1 VRRHRA
7 ATTPTSR
14 EAFLA
19 SSEAQMKPIPEDRLQ
34 GAVASMQAFNEIVRR
49 DRPEIPDGYF
59 RVVRAGALEMGIGS
73 AALPKL
79 LIRLAGP
86 SDDPADDV
94 LLEAKA
100 VRSRGTAACL
110 EQATSAPTLRIVEGS
125 RQVGRLKHAVLV
137 AGPDFPA
144 DEVAVEGVHL
154 SDWWIR
160 SWDPTYH
167 EIRLEDLESVAD
179 LAELAYDAGDQ
190 LGAGAVAADNET
202 LRRQLAA
209 SIDQAES
216 WLRRAAEQLV
226 GEMMRGW
233 RGLGKR

>member
-1 VRRHRA
+1 
-7 ATTPTSR
+7 
-14 EAFLA
+14 
-19 SSEAQMKPIPEDRLQ
+19 
-34 GAVASMQAFNEIVRR
+34 
-49 DRPEIPDGYF
+49 
-59 RVVRAGALEMGIGS
+59 
-73 AALPKL
+73 
-79 LIRLAGP
+79 
-86 SDDPADDV
+86 
-94 LLEAKA
+94 
-100 VRSRGTAACL
+100 
-110 EQATSAPTLRIVEGS
+110 
-125 RQVGRLKHAVLV
+125 
-137 AGPDFPA
+137 
-144 DEVAVEGVHL
+144 VAVEGVHL